1 MESHKPDPAFLA
13 CRNCVCA
20 AMRRASRAVTQH
32 YERSFRGSDLRAT
45 QFTLLSVLTQTGP
58 LPVSSLATHA
68 GLERTTLTRNLQLLE
83 KRGFVRVGNSGEDQR
98 IRQVELTRAG
108 YAAAAKGLS
117 RWKAAQAGVAP
128 ILRRYQ
134 MEKWMS
140 NVSG

>member
-1 MESHKPDPAFLA
+1 MERHKPDPAFLA
-13 CRNCVCA
+13 CRQCVCA

-45 QFTLLSVLTQTGP
+45 QFTLLSILTQTGP

-68 GLERTTLTRNLQLLE
+68 GLERTTLTRNLRLLE
-83 KRGFVRVGNSGEDQR
+83 KRGFVRVGNSAEDQR

-108 YAAAAKGLS
+108 YAATAKGLA

-128 ILRRYQ
+128 ILRRFKT
-134 MEKWMS
+134 ENWIS
-140 NVSG
+140 NASG